1 MIRLPPPPYMPE
13 DEEELIWM
21 NPLDSEHKFIFDDS
35 VSPES
40 NHSKNGNSESSDPVT
55 VQNQQRLKELLEFAF
70 KTPLLND
77 QLHQVKQELKI
88 CKDVSFLR
96 FCLPHLAEL
105 VENNPITAVEVLLKV
120 LIDSQGE
127 GQMLEFLKELVNIPM
142 SVHSMEVVNRLT
154 NEVELSP
161 EFIHLYITNCIQ
173 TCEGIEDKFMQNR
186 LVRLLCVFL
195 QSLIRNK
202 IVNVSDLMV
211 EVQAFCIEFSGIREA
226 AALFRLMKSLDTA
239 SASNASSNSGYS
251 NLAVVTCKIFSSKNV

>member
-1 MIRLPPPPYMPE
+1 MIRLPPPPFMPE

-40 NHSKNGNSESSDPVT
+40 SFAKNGGGSNSESLDPAT
-55 VQNQQRLKELLEFAF
+55 LQNQHRIRELLDVAF
-70 KTPLLND
+70 KMPLLNE
-77 QLHQVKQELKI
+77 QLNQIKQELKV

-96 FCLPHLAEL
+96 FCLPHLAAL
-105 VENNPITAVEVLLKV
+105 VENNPITAVEILLKV
-120 LIDSQGE
+120 LIDAQGE

-226 AALFRLMKSLDTA
+226 AALFRLMKSLDTG
-239 SASNASSNSGYS
+239 SNTNASNSGY
-251 NLAVVTCKIFSSKNV
+251 NYL